1 MREVGEVGSAVEVAA
16 AAVSHLWPPMLPSY
30 CYNATMLQCYCST
43 MYPVEHCGAMLPSY
57 WEGHR
62 DILLLIRASIDQSI
76 AFDHL
81 IRYEIFELLC

>member
-16 AAVSHLWPPMLPSY
+16 TAVSHLWPPMLPSY
-30 CYNATMLQCYCST
+30 CYNATMLPSYCST
-43 MYPVEHCGAMLPSY
+43 VCTVEHCGAMLPSY

-76 AFDHL
+76 SFDHL
-81 IRYEIFELLC
+81 IRCEIFEQL

>member
-30 CYNATMLQCYCST
+30 CST
-43 MYPVEHCGAMLPSY
+43 VCTVEHCGAMLPSY